1 MDNTRRMMLGA
12 GGALVLAGFVGG
24 GMALRRRAAELA
36 DTDVLADPDSPLLGN
51 PAGDVTIVEFFDYQC
66 PFCKRGHEDLLALV
80 AGDGNIRLMMR
91 DWPIFGGASVLATQL
106 VLGAASLGDYANAH
120 RALMATEGRLAA
132 PQIRRTLDAAGVDH
146 IAAEGAFRGD
156 RARWDGLLSRN
167 AAHAARMGLQGT
179 PCFVIGPTAPAGA
192 EQQSGLVAEAGVY
205 RGAVGTAV
213 LRRAVAQARAQ
224 AQVQAQAQVRAQTQA
239 RARAEG

>member
-36 DTDVLADPDSPLLGN
+36 DTEVLTDPDSPLLGN

-66 PFCKRGHEDLLALV
+66 PFCKRGHEELLALV
-80 AGDGNIRLMMR
+80 AEDGNIRLMMR
-91 DWPIFGGASVLATQL
+91 DWPVFGAPSVLAAQL
-106 VLGAASLGDYANAH
+106 VLGAASLGAYAPAH

-132 PQIRRTLDAAGVDH
+132 PQIRRALTGAGVDH
-146 IAAEGAFRGD
+146 IAAEDAFRRD
-156 RARWDGLLSRN
+156 RGRWDGLLSRN

-179 PCFVIGPTAPAGA
+179 PSFAIGPTPQQGDTATPQPA
-192 EQQSGLVAEAGVY
+192 VY
-205 RGAVGTAV
+205 RGAMSIPA
-213 LRRAVAQARAQ
+213 LRRAVA
-224 AQVQAQAQVRAQTQA
+224 
-239 RARAEG
+239 RARG